1 MLIGIDA
8 SRSVAQKRTGTE
20 NYSLNLIRHLLALQ
34 NEHCYRLYF
43 NRPPTCDLRL
53 AICNLRIMPFP
64 RLWTHLRL
72 SWEMARRPPDLLF
85 VPAHVLPIVHPRRSV
100 VTVHD
105 LGYLYYPEAHRLL
118 DRLYLD
124 LSTRY
129 NARAA
134 THLIA
139 DSSATQRDL
148 IERYGTKPDKITVIY
163 PGYDKATFQPVR
175 DEEAIEAVKAKYDI
189 AGDYILFVGTLQPRK
204 NLTRLIEAY
213 WKLEAGSWKLVIAG
227 KKGWLY
233 EEIFQQ
239 VERLG
244 LAGRVVFTDYV
255 PEGDLPTLLSG
266 ARLFV
271 FPSLYEGFGLPV
283 LEAMACGTPVVCSN
297 TSSLPEVAGDA
308 AVLVD
313 PLDVKGLAMAMER
326 VLSDEELRAGLI
338 EHGFEQARK
347 FSWERCARQ
356 TLTVLENV

>member
-1 MLIGIDA
+1 
-8 SRSVAQKRTGTE
+8 
-20 NYSLNLIRHLLALQ
+20 
-34 NEHCYRLYF
+34 
-43 NRPPTCDLRL
+43 
-53 AICNLRIMPFP
+53 MPFP

-100 VTVHD
+100 VTIHD

-139 DSSATQRDL
+139 DSSATKRDL
-148 IERYGTKPDKITVIY
+148 IERYGTEPDKITVVY
-163 PGYDKATFQPVR
+163 PGYDNTVFQLVQDEKA
-175 DEEAIEAVKAKYDI
+175 IGSVKARYGI
-189 AGDYILFVGTLQPRK
+189 AGDYALFVGTLQPRK
-204 NLTRLIEAY
+204 NLIRLMEAFSNIQY
-213 WKLEAGSWKLVIAG
+213 PISNIQLVIAG

-233 EEIFQQ
+233 REIFQQ
-239 VERLG
+239 VEKLG
-244 LAGRVVFTDYV
+244 LEGKVVFTGYV
-255 PEGDLPTLLSG
+255 PGGDLPALLSG

-297 TSSLPEVAGDA
+297 VSSLPEVAGDA
-308 AVLVD
+308 AILVD
-313 PLDVKGLAMAMER
+313 PLDVEGLAAALER
-326 VLSDEELRAGLI
+326 VLGDEELRAELI
-338 EHGFEQARK
+338 ERGFERVRK
-347 FSWERCARQ
+347 FSWERCARE
-356 TLTVLENV
+356 TLNVLESICHELHELGSGYGFH